1 MAGESVVSQTQTFDY
16 RLCMSGCEAITV
28 AIELLTG
35 YVAGQHLDQRCQFLT
50 GITLVHAALR

>member
-1 MAGESVVSQTQTFDY
+1 MAGGLLVAIPRHLDY

>member
-1 MAGESVVSQTQTFDY
+1 
-16 RLCMSGCEAITV
+16 MSGCEAITV